1 MIYPEQ
7 LAAQEIVSSLSL
19 PWAKQYWT
27 CLLYTS
33 AYNESNRLPLKSLV
47 EEVPEGATTILL
59 DHQPIE
65 PDVERALGID
75 LALHGHTHDGQ
86 FIPFKWLVWL
96 NFENSYGYLHRG
108 VTHYI
113 CLLDTSCACGC
124 RTSSTAL

>member
-1 MIYPEQ
+1 MEQ
-7 LAAQEIVSSLSL
+7 
-19 PWAKQYWT
+19 
-27 CLLYTS
+27 
-33 AYNESNRLPLKSLV
+33 
-47 EEVPEGATTILL
+47 VPEGATTILL

-113 CLLDTSCACGC
+113 
-124 RTSSTAL
+124 TSSGLGFSSSPILLGTFSEVVIIHLKLQGEK